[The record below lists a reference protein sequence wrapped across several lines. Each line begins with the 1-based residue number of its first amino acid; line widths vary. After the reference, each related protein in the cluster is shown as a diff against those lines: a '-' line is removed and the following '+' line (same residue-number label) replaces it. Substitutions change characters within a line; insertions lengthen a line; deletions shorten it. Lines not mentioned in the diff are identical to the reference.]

1 MPIMRECPF
10 CGGNVKVRQNFWALI
25 FECQTCGAKVRF
37 DNDECNREPRKA
49 LEYFNRR
56 VKEYER

>member
-10 CGGNVKVRQNFWALI
+10 CGGNVKVSQRFLALI

-37 DNDECNREPRKA
+37 DNDECDREPRKA